1 MRRTVLSPPL
11 VACLAVCL
19 ALASCGG
26 SGGSSSPTTP
36 PSSPTT
42 VERGFDFAQGNGGWL
57 WGHADYGPQTA
68 PLDVITEI
76 RPLPAP
82 STGSGFFSS
91 GTNRSD
97 DLFIYIKTKISGLS
111 AGTRDRVAAEIQ
123 FLTDA
128 PSGCVGVGGA
138 PGESVWI
145 VAAVSTAEPVTVF
158 NGSDYRVNLDR
169 GNQSQSGRD
178 GIVLGDIA
186 NGVTDCSARR
196 WEPKT
201 LATPSASPLIVQADE
216 RGEAWFLAGFDS
228 GFEALSRIYY
238 RRITV
243 RLVPLAP

>member
-1 MRRTVLSPPL
+1 M
-11 VACLAVCL
+11 
-19 ALASCGG
+19 
-26 SGGSSSPTTP
+26 
-36 PSSPTT
+36 
-42 VERGFDFAQGNGGWL
+42 
-57 WGHADYGPQTA
+57 
-68 PLDVITEI
+68 
-76 RPLPAP
+76 
-82 STGSGFFSS
+82 
-91 GTNRSD
+91 
-97 DLFIYIKTKISGLS
+97 
-111 AGTRDRVAAEIQ
+111 
-123 FLTDA
+123 
-128 PSGCVGVGGA
+128 GGA